1 MIIEDMKHGSPD
13 MKKPDIAQS
22 IDVLWAQIRLYAD
35 AYSALKTAHGEMQ
48 QQLLSADKLRLAKE
62 KEQERVLQEQKVL
75 SDRVKALERSLHQ
88 SAGLQ
93 QEYDVLK
100 TELQS
105 IKRNASKHDEELAI
119 RQGQISILEGKLAD
133 LSGMDNAMR
142 AMLSGILKE
151 SLDMSEFPQNEDD
164 LRKASE
170 AILKHMRGLR
180 IEAQDRLEEIEQLRA
195 EMNNVSEVKHSK
207 DSNIDSL
214 LREIEDLRLEN
225 KDLLRSMKQSEK
237 TFEPQIVSNDSDLLA
252 EVKDLK
258 LQLELKI
265 SDIEII
271 SNRLRE
277 AEDQLD
283 EEKDRNRDLKDQI
296 IALRDLNP
304 DAAGRQSSLE
314 SSVEKLR
321 QERSDLQSEIEKL
334 RAEQDE
340 KDEIISALRT
350 AKGDLF
356 DEAGFTSLKK
366 ENSALK
372 NERLIMAEKF
382 EELKQ
387 RLDKALNA

>member
-35 AYSALKTAHGEMQ
+35 AYSALKTAHGELQ

-105 IKRNASKHDEELAI
+105 IKRNATKHDEELAI

-170 AILKHMRGLR
+170 AILKHMRCLR

-195 EMNNVSEVKHSK
+195 EMNNVSEVKHSN

-214 LREIEDLRLEN
+214 LREIEDLKLEN

-237 TFEPQIVSNDSDLLA
+237 TFEPHIVSNDSDLLA

-340 KDEIISALRT
+340 KDEIISALRS

-356 DEAGFTSLKK
+356 DEAGFTTLKK

>member
-1 MIIEDMKHGSPD
+1 MIIDDMQNGSPD

-48 QQLLSADKLRLAKE
+48 QQLISADKLRLAKE

-133 LSGMDNAMR
+133 LAGMDNAMR
-142 AMLSGILKE
+142 SMLSGILKE
-151 SLDMSEFPQNEDD
+151 SLDMSEFPQNEED
-164 LRKASE
+164 LRKASD

-180 IEAQDRLEEIEQLRA
+180 IEAQDRLEEIEQLRS
-195 EMNNVSEVKHSK
+195 EMKNVSEVKHSK
-207 DSNIDSL
+207 DSNIESL
-214 LREIEDLRLEN
+214 LREIADLKTEN
-225 KDLLRSMKQSEK
+225 KDLLRSMKQNEK
-237 TFEPQIVSNDSDLLA
+237 TTESHIEYNDSDLHA

-283 EEKDRNRDLKDQI
+283 EEKERNRDLKDQI

-340 KDEIISALRT
+340 KDEIISALRS

-356 DEAGFTSLKK
+356 DEAGFTALKK

-387 RLDKALNA
+387 RLDKALKA

>member
-1 MIIEDMKHGSPD
+1 MLRDDIQHGSQD

-22 IDVLWAQIRLYAD
+22 IDALWAQIRLYAD

-48 QQLLSADKLRLAKE
+48 QQLFSADKLRLAKE

-100 TELQS
+100 TEVQS
-105 IKRNASKHDEELAI
+105 IKRNAAKYDEELAI

-133 LSGMDNAMR
+133 LAGMDNVMR
-142 AMLSGILKE
+142 SMLSGLLKE

-170 AILKHMRGLR
+170 AILKYMHGLR
-180 IEAQDRLEEIEQLRA
+180 SDAQDRLSEIEELRSDMKNA
-195 EMNNVSEVKHSK
+195 SEFKQSK
-207 DSNIDSL
+207 DANIESL
-214 LREIEDLRLEN
+214 LTEIEDLRLEN
-225 KDLLRSMKQSEK
+225 KNLLRSKKQSEK
-237 TFEPQIVSNDSDLLA
+237 TAESHIESNNSDLHA

-265 SDIEII
+265 SDIDHIA
-271 SNRLRE
+271 NRLHE
-277 AEDQLD
+277 AENQLD
-283 EEKDRNRDLKDQI
+283 EEKERNRDLKDQI
-296 IALRDLNP
+296 IAMRDLNP

-321 QERSDLQSEIEKL
+321 QERSDLQSDIDKL

-340 KDEIISALRT
+340 KDDIISALRN

-366 ENSALK
+366 ENSTLK
-372 NERLIMAEKF
+372 KERLLMAEKF

>member
-1 MIIEDMKHGSPD
+1 MLRDDIQHGSQD

-22 IDVLWAQIRLYAD
+22 IDALWAQIRLYAD

-48 QQLLSADKLRLAKE
+48 QQLLAKE

-100 TELQS
+100 TEVQS
-105 IKRNASKHDEELAI
+105 IKRNAAKYDDELGI

-133 LSGMDNAMR
+133 LAGMDNVMR
-142 AMLSGILKE
+142 SMLSGLLKE

-170 AILKHMRGLR
+170 AILKYMHGLR
-180 IEAQDRLEEIEQLRA
+180 SDAQDRLSEIEELRS
-195 EMNNVSEVKHSK
+195 EMKNASEFKQSK
-207 DSNIDSL
+207 DANIESL
-214 LREIEDLRLEN
+214 LTEIEDLRLEN
-225 KDLLRSMKQSEK
+225 KNLLRSKKQSEK
-237 TFEPQIVSNDSDLLA
+237 TAESHIESNNSDLHA

-265 SDIEII
+265 SDIDHIA
-271 SNRLRE
+271 NRLHE
-277 AEDQLD
+277 AENQLD
-283 EEKDRNRDLKDQI
+283 EEKERNRDLKDQI
-296 IALRDLNP
+296 IAMRDLNP

-321 QERSDLQSEIEKL
+321 QERSDLQSDIDKL

-340 KDEIISALRT
+340 KDDIISALRN

-366 ENSALK
+366 ENSTLK
-372 NERLIMAEKF
+372 KERLLMAEKF

>member
-1 MIIEDMKHGSPD
+1 MIIEDMQNGSPD

-133 LSGMDNAMR
+133 LAGMDNAMR

-151 SLDMSEFPQNEDD
+151 SLDMSEFPQNEEE

-180 IEAQDRLEEIEQLRA
+180 IEAQDRFEEIEQLRS
-195 EMNNVSEVKHSK
+195 EMKNISELKHSK
-207 DSNIDSL
+207 DSNIESL
-214 LREIEDLRLEN
+214 LREIADLKTEN
-225 KDLLRSMKQSEK
+225 KDLLRSMKQNEK
-237 TFEPQIVSNDSDLLA
+237 TTESQIEYNDSDLHA

-340 KDEIISALRT
+340 KDEIISALRS

-356 DEAGFTSLKK
+356 DEAGFTALKK

-387 RLDKALNA
+387 RLDKALKA

>member
-142 AMLSGILKE
+142 SMLSGILKE

-334 RAEQDE
+334 RTEQDE
-340 KDEIISALRT
+340 KDDIISALRT

-356 DEAGFTSLKK
+356 DEAGFTALKK

>member
-1 MIIEDMKHGSPD
+1 MIIEDMQNGSPD

-133 LSGMDNAMR
+133 LAGMDNAMR

-151 SLDMSEFPQNEDD
+151 SLDMSEFPQNEEE

-180 IEAQDRLEEIEQLRA
+180 IEAQDRLEEIEQLRS
-195 EMNNVSEVKHSK
+195 EMKNISEVKHSK
-207 DSNIDSL
+207 DSNIESL
-214 LREIEDLRLEN
+214 LREIADLKTEN
-225 KDLLRSMKQSEK
+225 KDLLRSMKQNEK
-237 TFEPQIVSNDSDLLA
+237 TTESQIEYNDSDLHA

-340 KDEIISALRT
+340 KDEIISALRS

-356 DEAGFTSLKK
+356 DEAGFTALKK

-387 RLDKALNA
+387 RLDKALKA

>member
-48 QQLLSADKLRLAKE
+48 QQLLSADKLRLVKE

-105 IKRNASKHDEELAI
+105 IKRNATKHDEELAI

-142 AMLSGILKE
+142 TILSGILKE

-180 IEAQDRLEEIEQLRA
+180 IEAQDRLEEIEQLRS
-195 EMNNVSEVKHSK
+195 EMKNVSEVKHSK
-207 DSNIDSL
+207 DSNIESL
-214 LREIEDLRLEN
+214 LREIEDLKTEN

-237 TFEPQIVSNDSDLLA
+237 TTESHIEYNDSDLHA

-340 KDEIISALRT
+340 KDDIISALRT

-356 DEAGFTSLKK
+356 DEAGFTALKK

>member
-48 QQLLSADKLRLAKE
+48 QQLLSADKLRLVKE

-105 IKRNASKHDEELAI
+105 IKRNATKHDEELAI

-142 AMLSGILKE
+142 TILSGILKE

-180 IEAQDRLEEIEQLRA
+180 IEAQDRLEEIEQLRS
-195 EMNNVSEVKHSK
+195 EMKNVSEVKHSK
-207 DSNIDSL
+207 DSNIESL
-214 LREIEDLRLEN
+214 LREIEDLKTEN

-237 TFEPQIVSNDSDLLA
+237 TTESHIEYNDSDLHA

-321 QERSDLQSEIEKL
+321 QERSDVQSEIEKL

-340 KDEIISALRT
+340 KDEIISALRS

-356 DEAGFTSLKK
+356 DEAGFTTLKK

>member
-1 MIIEDMKHGSPD
+1 MSTENMKHGSPD
-13 MKKPDIAQS
+13 MNKPDIAQS
-22 IDVLWAQIRLYAD
+22 IDALWAQIRLYAD
-35 AYSALKTAHGEMQ
+35 VYLSLKTAHGEMQ

-62 KEQERVLQEQKVL
+62 KERESVLQEQKVL

-105 IKRNASKHDEELAI
+105 IKRNATKHDEELAI

-142 AMLSGILKE
+142 SVLSSVLKE

-170 AILKHMRGLR
+170 AILKHMRVIR
-180 IEAQDRLEEIEQLRA
+180 IEAQDRLEEIEQLRS
-195 EMNNVSEVKHSK
+195 EMKNVSDVKLSK
-207 DSNIDSL
+207 DSNIESL
-214 LREIEDLRLEN
+214 LREIEDLKLEN

-237 TFEPQIVSNDSDLLA
+237 TADSHIENSDSDLHA

-271 SNRLRE
+271 SDRLRE

-283 EEKDRNRDLKDQI
+283 EEKERNRDLKDQI

-340 KDEIISALRT
+340 KDDIISALRT

-356 DEAGFTSLKK
+356 DEAGFTALKK

>member
-48 QQLLSADKLRLAKE
+48 QQLLSADKIRLAKE

-105 IKRNASKHDEELAI
+105 IKRNATKHDEELAI

-237 TFEPQIVSNDSDLLA
+237 TIEPQIVSNDSDLLA

-340 KDEIISALRT
+340 KDEIISALRS

-356 DEAGFTSLKK
+356 DEAGFTTLKK

>member
-105 IKRNASKHDEELAI
+105 IKRNASKHEEELAI

-133 LSGMDNAMR
+133 LAGMDNAMR
-142 AMLSGILKE
+142 SMLSGLLKE

-180 IEAQDRLEEIEQLRA
+180 IEAQDRLEEIEQLRS
-195 EMNNVSEVKHSK
+195 EMKNVSDVKHSK
-207 DSNIDSL
+207 DSNIESL
-214 LREIEDLRLEN
+214 LREIEDLKTEN
-225 KDLLRSMKQSEK
+225 KDLLRSMKQSDK
-237 TFEPQIVSNDSDLLA
+237 TTESHIEYNDSDLHA

-340 KDEIISALRT
+340 KDDIISALRT

-356 DEAGFTSLKK
+356 DEAGFTALKK

>member
-1 MIIEDMKHGSPD
+1 MLRDDIQHGSQD

-22 IDVLWAQIRLYAD
+22 IDALWAQIRLYAD

-48 QQLLSADKLRLAKE
+48 QQLFSADKLRLAKE

-100 TELQS
+100 TEVQS
-105 IKRNASKHDEELAI
+105 IKRNAAKYDEELAI

-133 LSGMDNAMR
+133 LAGMDNVMR
-142 AMLSGILKE
+142 SMLSGLLKE

-170 AILKHMRGLR
+170 AILKHMHCLR
-180 IEAQDRLEEIEQLRA
+180 SDAQDRLSEIEELRS
-195 EMNNVSEVKHSK
+195 EMKNASEFKQSK
-207 DSNIDSL
+207 DANIESL
-214 LREIEDLRLEN
+214 LTEIEDLRLEN
-225 KDLLRSMKQSEK
+225 KNLLRSKKQSEK
-237 TFEPQIVSNDSDLLA
+237 TAESHIESNNSDLHA

-265 SDIEII
+265 SDIDHIA
-271 SNRLRE
+271 NRLHE
-277 AEDQLD
+277 AENQLD
-283 EEKDRNRDLKDQI
+283 EEKERNRDLKDQI
-296 IALRDLNP
+296 IAMRDLNP

-321 QERSDLQSEIEKL
+321 QERSDLQSDIDKL

-340 KDEIISALRT
+340 KDDIISALRN

-366 ENSALK
+366 ENSTLK
-372 NERLIMAEKF
+372 KERLLMAEKF

>member
-1 MIIEDMKHGSPD
+1 MITDDMKLGSPD

-22 IDVLWAQIRLYAD
+22 IDALWAQIRLYAD

-48 QQLLSADKLRLAKE
+48 QQLLSADKVRLAKE
-62 KEQERVLQEQKVL
+62 KEQDRVLQEQKVL

-142 AMLSGILKE
+142 SVLSSILKE

-170 AILKHMRGLR
+170 AILKYMRGLR
-180 IEAQDRLEEIEQLRA
+180 IEAQDRLEEIEQLRSDIK
-195 EMNNVSEVKHSK
+195 NVSEIKHSK
-207 DSNIDSL
+207 DVNIESL
-214 LREIEDLRLEN
+214 LREIEDLKLEN

-237 TFEPQIVSNDSDLLA
+237 TAEPHIENIDSDLHA

-265 SDIEII
+265 SDIEILT
-271 SNRLRE
+271 NRLHQ

-283 EEKDRNRDLKDQI
+283 EEKERNRDLKDQI
-296 IALRDLNP
+296 IALRDLSP

>member
-1 MIIEDMKHGSPD
+1 
-13 MKKPDIAQS
+13 
-22 IDVLWAQIRLYAD
+22 
-35 AYSALKTAHGEMQ
+35 
-48 QQLLSADKLRLAKE
+48 
-62 KEQERVLQEQKVL
+62 
-75 SDRVKALERSLHQ
+75 
-88 SAGLQ
+88 
-93 QEYDVLK
+93 
-100 TELQS
+100 
-105 IKRNASKHDEELAI
+105 
-119 RQGQISILEGKLAD
+119 
-133 LSGMDNAMR
+133 
-142 AMLSGILKE
+142 
-151 SLDMSEFPQNEDD
+151 MSECPQNEQE

-180 IEAQDRLEEIEQLRA
+180 IEAQDRFEEIEQLRS
-195 EMNNVSEVKHSK
+195 EMKNISELKHSK
-207 DSNIDSL
+207 DSNIESL
-214 LREIEDLRLEN
+214 LREIADLKTEN
-225 KDLLRSMKQSEK
+225 KDLLRSMKQNEK
-237 TFEPQIVSNDSDLLA
+237 TTESHIEYNDSDLHA

-340 KDEIISALRT
+340 KDEIISALRS

-356 DEAGFTSLKK
+356 DEAGFTALKK

-387 RLDKALNA
+387 RLDKALKA

>member
-1 MIIEDMKHGSPD
+1 
-13 MKKPDIAQS
+13 
-22 IDVLWAQIRLYAD
+22 
-35 AYSALKTAHGEMQ
+35 MQ

-62 KEQERVLQEQKVL
+62 KERESVLQEQKVL

-105 IKRNASKHDEELAI
+105 IKRNATKHDEELAI

-142 AMLSGILKE
+142 SVLSSVLKE

-170 AILKHMRGLR
+170 AILKHMRVIR
-180 IEAQDRLEEIEQLRA
+180 IEAQDRLEEIEQLRS
-195 EMNNVSEVKHSK
+195 EMKNVSEVKHSK
-207 DSNIDSL
+207 DSNIESL
-214 LREIEDLRLEN
+214 LREIEDLKTEN

-237 TFEPQIVSNDSDLLA
+237 TTESHIEYNDSDLHA

-340 KDEIISALRT
+340 KDDIISALRT

-356 DEAGFTSLKK
+356 DEAGFTALKK

>member
-1 MIIEDMKHGSPD
+1 MIIEDMQNGSPD

-105 IKRNASKHDEELAI
+105 IKRKASKHDEELAI

-133 LSGMDNAMR
+133 LAGMDNAMR

-151 SLDMSEFPQNEDD
+151 SLDMSEFPQNEEE

-180 IEAQDRLEEIEQLRA
+180 IEAQDRLEEIEQLSS
-195 EMNNVSEVKHSK
+195 EMKNISEVKHSK
-207 DSNIDSL
+207 DSNIESL
-214 LREIEDLRLEN
+214 LREIADLKTEN
-225 KDLLRSMKQSEK
+225 KDLLRSMKQNEK
-237 TFEPQIVSNDSDLLA
+237 TTESHIEYNDSDLHA

-340 KDEIISALRT
+340 KDEIISALRS

-356 DEAGFTSLKK
+356 DEAGFTALKK

-387 RLDKALNA
+387 RLDKALKA

>member
-170 AILKHMRGLR
+170 AILKHMRVLR

-237 TFEPQIVSNDSDLLA
+237 TIEPQIVSNDSDLLA

-340 KDEIISALRT
+340 KDDIISALRS

-356 DEAGFTSLKK
+356 DEAGFTALKK

-387 RLDKALNA
+387 RLDKALKA

>member
-1 MIIEDMKHGSPD
+1 
-13 MKKPDIAQS
+13 
-22 IDVLWAQIRLYAD
+22 
-35 AYSALKTAHGEMQ
+35 
-48 QQLLSADKLRLAKE
+48 
-62 KEQERVLQEQKVL
+62 
-75 SDRVKALERSLHQ
+75 
-88 SAGLQ
+88 
-93 QEYDVLK
+93 
-100 TELQS
+100 
-105 IKRNASKHDEELAI
+105 
-119 RQGQISILEGKLAD
+119 
-133 LSGMDNAMR
+133 
-142 AMLSGILKE
+142 
-151 SLDMSEFPQNEDD
+151 MSEFPQNEDD

-170 AILKHMRGLR
+170 AILKHMRVIR

-237 TFEPQIVSNDSDLLA
+237 TADSHIENSDSDLHA

-271 SNRLRE
+271 SDRLRE

-283 EEKDRNRDLKDQI
+283 EEKERNRDLKDQI

>member
-1 MIIEDMKHGSPD
+1 MLRDDIQHGSQD

-22 IDVLWAQIRLYAD
+22 IDALWAQIRLYAD

-48 QQLLSADKLRLAKE
+48 QQLFSADKLRLATE

-100 TELQS
+100 TEVQS
-105 IKRNASKHDEELAI
+105 IKRNAAKYDEELAI

-133 LSGMDNAMR
+133 LAGMDNVMR
-142 AMLSGILKE
+142 SMLSGLLKE

-170 AILKHMRGLR
+170 AILKYMHGLR
-180 IEAQDRLEEIEQLRA
+180 SDAQDRLSEIEELRSDMKNA
-195 EMNNVSEVKHSK
+195 SEFKQSK
-207 DSNIDSL
+207 DANIESL
-214 LREIEDLRLEN
+214 LTEIEDLRLEN
-225 KDLLRSMKQSEK
+225 KNLLRSKKQSEK
-237 TFEPQIVSNDSDLLA
+237 TAESHIESNNSDLHA

-265 SDIEII
+265 SDIDHIA
-271 SNRLRE
+271 NRLHE
-277 AEDQLD
+277 AENQLD
-283 EEKDRNRDLKDQI
+283 EEKERNRDLKDQI
-296 IALRDLNP
+296 IAMRDLNP

-321 QERSDLQSEIEKL
+321 QERSNLQSDIDKL

-340 KDEIISALRT
+340 KDDIISALRN

-366 ENSALK
+366 ENSTLK
-372 NERLIMAEKF
+372 KERLLMAEKF

>member
-1 MIIEDMKHGSPD
+1 MIIEDMQNGSPD

-48 QQLLSADKLRLAKE
+48 QQLLSADKLRLVKE

-105 IKRNASKHDEELAI
+105 IKRNATKHDEELAI

-142 AMLSGILKE
+142 TILSGILKE

-180 IEAQDRLEEIEQLRA
+180 IEAQDRLEEIEQLRS
-195 EMNNVSEVKHSK
+195 EMKNISEVKHSK
-207 DSNIDSL
+207 DSNIESL
-214 LREIEDLRLEN
+214 LREIEDLKTEN

-237 TFEPQIVSNDSDLLA
+237 TTESHIEYNDSDLHA

-340 KDEIISALRT
+340 KDDIISALRT

-356 DEAGFTSLKK
+356 DEAGFTALKK

>member
-93 QEYDVLK
+93 EEYDVLK

-105 IKRNASKHDEELAI
+105 IKRNASKHDDELAI

-142 AMLSGILKE
+142 SMLSGILKE

-207 DSNIDSL
+207 DSNSDSL

>member
-1 MIIEDMKHGSPD
+1 MIIEDMQNGSPD

-48 QQLLSADKLRLAKE
+48 QQLLSADKLRLVKE

-105 IKRNASKHDEELAI
+105 IKRNATKHDEELAI

-142 AMLSGILKE
+142 TILSGILKE

-180 IEAQDRLEEIEQLRA
+180 IEAQDRLEEIEQLRS
-195 EMNNVSEVKHSK
+195 EMKNVSEVKHSK
-207 DSNIDSL
+207 DSNIESL
-214 LREIEDLRLEN
+214 LREIEDLKTEN

-237 TFEPQIVSNDSDLLA
+237 TTESHIEYNDSDLHA

-271 SNRLRE
+271 SIRLRE

-340 KDEIISALRT
+340 KDDIISALRS

-356 DEAGFTSLKK
+356 DEAGFTALKK

-372 NERLIMAEKF
+372 NERLIMADKF

>member
-1 MIIEDMKHGSPD
+1 MLRDDIQHGSQD

-22 IDVLWAQIRLYAD
+22 IDALWAQIRLYAD

-48 QQLLSADKLRLAKE
+48 QQLFSADKLRLAKE

-100 TELQS
+100 TEVQS
-105 IKRNASKHDEELAI
+105 IKRNAAKYDEELAI

-133 LSGMDNAMR
+133 LAGMDNVMR
-142 AMLSGILKE
+142 SMLSGLLKE

-170 AILKHMRGLR
+170 AILKYMHGLR
-180 IEAQDRLEEIEQLRA
+180 SDAQDRLSEIEELRSDMKNA
-195 EMNNVSEVKHSK
+195 SEFKQSK
-207 DSNIDSL
+207 DANIESL
-214 LREIEDLRLEN
+214 LTEIEDLRLEN
-225 KDLLRSMKQSEK
+225 KNFLRSKKQSEK
-237 TFEPQIVSNDSDLLA
+237 TAESHIESNNSDLHA

-265 SDIEII
+265 SDIDHIA
-271 SNRLRE
+271 NRLHE
-277 AEDQLD
+277 AENQLD
-283 EEKDRNRDLKDQI
+283 EEKERNRDLKDQI
-296 IALRDLNP
+296 IAMRDLNP

-321 QERSDLQSEIEKL
+321 QERSDLQSDIDKL

-340 KDEIISALRT
+340 KDDIISALRN

-366 ENSALK
+366 ENSTLK
-372 NERLIMAEKF
+372 KERLLMAEKF

>member
-1 MIIEDMKHGSPD
+1 MIIEDMQNGSPD

-105 IKRNASKHDEELAI
+105 IKRNATKHDEELAI

-142 AMLSGILKE
+142 TILSGILKE

-180 IEAQDRLEEIEQLRA
+180 IEAQDRLEEIEQLRS
-195 EMNNVSEVKHSK
+195 EMKNVSEVKHSK
-207 DSNIDSL
+207 DSNIESL
-214 LREIEDLRLEN
+214 LREIEDLKTEN

-237 TFEPQIVSNDSDLLA
+237 TTESHIEYNDSDLHA

-340 KDEIISALRT
+340 KDDIISALRS

-356 DEAGFTSLKK
+356 DEAGFTALKK

-372 NERLIMAEKF
+372 NERLIMADKF

>member
-48 QQLLSADKLRLAKE
+48 QQLLSADKLRLVKE

-105 IKRNASKHDEELAI
+105 IKRNATKHDEELAI

-180 IEAQDRLEEIEQLRA
+180 IEA
-195 EMNNVSEVKHSK
+195 VST
-207 DSNIDSL
+207 L
-214 LREIEDLRLEN
+214 C
-225 KDLLRSMKQSEK
+225 SM
-237 TFEPQIVSNDSDLLA
+237 
-252 EVKDLK
+252 
-258 LQLELKI
+258 
-265 SDIEII
+265 
-271 SNRLRE
+271 
-277 AEDQLD
+277 
-283 EEKDRNRDLKDQI
+283 
-296 IALRDLNP
+296 
-304 DAAGRQSSLE
+304 AATSS
-314 SSVEKLR
+314 
-321 QERSDLQSEIEKL
+321 
-334 RAEQDE
+334 
-340 KDEIISALRT
+340 T
-350 AKGDLF
+350 
-356 DEAGFTSLKK
+356 T
-366 ENSALK
+366 
-372 NERLIMAEKF
+372 
-382 EELKQ
+382 
-387 RLDKALNA
+387 

>member
-48 QQLLSADKLRLAKE
+48 QQLLSADKLRLVKE

-105 IKRNASKHDEELAI
+105 IKRNATKHDEELAI

-180 IEAQDRLEEIEQLRA
+180 IEAQDRLEEIEQLRS
-195 EMNNVSEVKHSK
+195 EMKNVSEVKHSK
-207 DSNIDSL
+207 DSNIESL
-214 LREIEDLRLEN
+214 LREIEDLKTEN

-237 TFEPQIVSNDSDLLA
+237 TTESHIEYNDSDLHA

-334 RAEQDE
+334 RTEQDE
-340 KDEIISALRT
+340 KDDIISALRT

-356 DEAGFTSLKK
+356 DEAGFTALKK

>member
-105 IKRNASKHDEELAI
+105 IKRNASKHDDELAI

-142 AMLSGILKE
+142 SMLSGILKE

-207 DSNIDSL
+207 NSNIDSL

>member
-48 QQLLSADKLRLAKE
+48 QQLLSADRLRLAKE

-105 IKRNASKHDEELAI
+105 IKRNATKHDEELAI

-142 AMLSGILKE
+142 TILSGILKE

-180 IEAQDRLEEIEQLRA
+180 IEAQDRLEEIEQLRS
-195 EMNNVSEVKHSK
+195 EMKNVSEVKHSK
-207 DSNIDSL
+207 DSNIESL
-214 LREIEDLRLEN
+214 LREIEDLKTEN

-237 TFEPQIVSNDSDLLA
+237 TTESHIEYNDSDLHA

-334 RAEQDE
+334 RTEQDE
-340 KDEIISALRT
+340 KDDIISALRT

-356 DEAGFTSLKK
+356 DEAGFTALKK

>member
-1 MIIEDMKHGSPD
+1 MLRDDIQHGSQD

-22 IDVLWAQIRLYAD
+22 IDALWAQIRLYAD

-48 QQLLSADKLRLAKE
+48 QQLFSADKLRLAKE

-75 SDRVKALERSLHQ
+75 SDRVKALERILHQ

-100 TELQS
+100 TEVQS
-105 IKRNASKHDEELAI
+105 IKRNAAKYDEELAI

-133 LSGMDNAMR
+133 LAGMDNVMR
-142 AMLSGILKE
+142 SMLSGLLKE

-170 AILKHMRGLR
+170 AILKYMHGLR
-180 IEAQDRLEEIEQLRA
+180 SDAQDRLSEIEELRSDMKNA
-195 EMNNVSEVKHSK
+195 SEFKQSK
-207 DSNIDSL
+207 DANIESL
-214 LREIEDLRLEN
+214 LTEIEDLRLEN
-225 KDLLRSMKQSEK
+225 KNLLRSKKQSEK
-237 TFEPQIVSNDSDLLA
+237 TAESHIESNNSDLHA

-265 SDIEII
+265 SDIDHIA
-271 SNRLRE
+271 NRLHE
-277 AEDQLD
+277 AENQLD
-283 EEKDRNRDLKDQI
+283 EEKERNRDLKDQI
-296 IALRDLNP
+296 IAMRDLNP

-321 QERSDLQSEIEKL
+321 QERSDLQSDIDKL

-340 KDEIISALRT
+340 KDDIISALRN

-366 ENSALK
+366 ENSTLK
-372 NERLIMAEKF
+372 KERLLMAEKF

>member
-1 MIIEDMKHGSPD
+1 MLRDDIQHGSQD

-22 IDVLWAQIRLYAD
+22 IDALWAQIRLYAD

-48 QQLLSADKLRLAKE
+48 QQLFSADKLRLAKE

-100 TELQS
+100 TEVQS
-105 IKRNASKHDEELAI
+105 IKRNAAKYDEELAI

-133 LSGMDNAMR
+133 LAGMDNVMR
-142 AMLSGILKE
+142 SMLSGLLKE

-170 AILKHMRGLR
+170 AILKHMHGLR
-180 IEAQDRLEEIEQLRA
+180 SDAQDRLSEIEELRSDMKNA
-195 EMNNVSEVKHSK
+195 SEFKQSK
-207 DSNIDSL
+207 DANIESL
-214 LREIEDLRLEN
+214 LTEIEDLRLEN
-225 KDLLRSMKQSEK
+225 KNLLRSKKQSEK
-237 TFEPQIVSNDSDLLA
+237 TAESHIESNNSDLHA

-265 SDIEII
+265 SDIDHIA
-271 SNRLRE
+271 NRLHE
-277 AEDQLD
+277 AENQLD
-283 EEKDRNRDLKDQI
+283 EEKERNRDLKDQI
-296 IALRDLNP
+296 IAMRDLNP

-321 QERSDLQSEIEKL
+321 QERSNLQSDIDKL

-340 KDEIISALRT
+340 KDDIISALRN

-366 ENSALK
+366 ENSTLK
-372 NERLIMAEKF
+372 KERLLMAEKF

>member
-1 MIIEDMKHGSPD
+1 MLRDDIQHGSQD

-22 IDVLWAQIRLYAD
+22 IDALWAQIRLYAD
-35 AYSALKTAHGEMQ
+35 SYSALKTAHGEMQ
-48 QQLLSADKLRLAKE
+48 QQLFSADKLRLAKE

-105 IKRNASKHDEELAI
+105 IKRNATKHDEELAI

-180 IEAQDRLEEIEQLRA
+180 IEAQDRLEEIEQLRS
-195 EMNNVSEVKHSK
+195 EMKNVSEVKHSK
-207 DSNIDSL
+207 DSNIESL
-214 LREIEDLRLEN
+214 LREIEDLKTEN

-237 TFEPQIVSNDSDLLA
+237 TTESHIEYNDSDLHA

-334 RAEQDE
+334 RTEQDE
-340 KDEIISALRT
+340 KDDIISALRT

-356 DEAGFTSLKK
+356 DEAGFTALKK